1 MKLVEAL
8 NLKDKGLLSAVGGG
22 GKTSLIFKL
31 ARELKTRGKTVLI
44 TTTTKIYLPYTES
57 DIALLIEND
66 CRKALKLMKQGL
78 ISDQISGVKNSKIIV
93 CGRKTLKGEKMEGIN
108 TDTADGIFS
117 DGIFDFILVEADGAK
132 RKPVKAPAPHEPQVP
147 KKTTHLL
154 GIVGLDAV
162 GRPLSE
168 DFFHRPE
175 LVYKELPYSPSS
187 IIIDEE
193 LISFLVSWENGLFK
207 NAPINAQKVLVLN
220 KADDEE
226 AKRTAE
232 RISKRILMQEK
243 GIIPDRIIFTSLI
256 TEPPVMEVFL

>member
-8 NLKDKGLLSAVGGG
+8 NLSDRGLISAVGGG

-31 ARELKTRGKTVLI
+31 ARELKARGKTVLI

-57 DIALLIEND
+57 DIALVIEND
-66 CRKALKLMKQGL
+66 CIKALKLMKQVL
-78 ISDQISGVKNSKIIV
+78 MSDKISGVKNSRIIV

-162 GRPLSE
+162 GSPLSE
-168 DFFHRPE
+168 EFFHRPE
-175 LVYKELPYSPSS
+175 LVYKELPYSPGS
-187 IIIDEE
+187 IIDEE
-193 LISFLVSWENGLFK
+193 LISFLVTWENGLFK

-232 RISKRILMQEK
+232 RISKRILMLGK